1 MTYFL
6 YARKSTD
13 VEDKQMLSIES
24 QLFELRALA
33 KKEGLEIVTEFT
45 EKRTAKKPGRPVFD
59 EMMDRIRRGEARS
72 ILCWKL
78 DRLSRNPFDDGMI
91 RWLLQEATI
100 QCITTSERSYYPP
113 DNVMLMSM
121 EFAMATQYSRDLGYN
136 TSRGL
141 REKARRGDFPAPA
154 PVGYLNNPRTKSIMV
169 DKRKAPL
176 VLRAFETYAENKSRF
191 EDIANYF
198 YENGI
203 RTRSRD
209 GSSGGKRWSKDRVK
223 KMLTN
228 IFYYGDFQYGGEI
241 YHGRHAPIV
250 SKILFDKVRNVI
262 EMRGRRQKAHKDPQA
277 LCGLLRCGNCG
288 CSITAEAIT
297 KRQKNGNV
305 HSYVYYRCTKKRGL
319 CNEPYVREEVLTEQ
333 LSSLL
338 SGFALPSNWAKELLS
353 MAEKDEREAGRVA
366 AASVQTL
373 RVKVAD
379 LDERIGRLTDLYV
392 EQDIERDAYL
402 ERKRSLMSERKS
414 AEEQMARLE
423 RNAAAWLQP
432 LQEWIQ
438 DAVSLD
444 ETAKSD
450 DPTPKKSSLLK
461 IFGSNLLLKNR
472 SLVST
477 PTPPYASLREA
488 RLKFSENELS
498 SYLVALYA
506 SILTHFTQNR

>member
-1 MTYFL
+1 MPTYFL

-13 VEDKQMLSIES
+13 DDKRQVYSIPD
-24 QLFELRALA
+24 QIAVMRQLA
-33 KKEGLEIVTEFT
+33 KQENLVIVAEF
-45 EKRTAKKPGRPVFD
+45 EESRTAKVPGRPIYND
-59 EMMDRIRRGEARS
+59 MMRRIKQGEAQG
-72 ILCWKL
+72 ILSWKL
-78 DRLSRNPFDDGMI
+78 NRIARNMQDGGEVAE
-91 RWLLQEATI
+91 LLKQGVI
-100 QCITTSERSYYPP
+100 QHVRTSQNSFKPE
-113 DNVMLMSM
+113 DNVIPMCM
-121 EFAMATQYSRDLGYN
+121 EFAMADQYVRDLAYD

-141 REKARRGDFPAPA
+141 EKKAMRGDFPGPA
-154 PVGYLNNPRTKSIMV
+154 RVGYLNNPRTKTIMV
-169 DKRKAPL
+169 DKRKAPIIL
-176 VLRAFETYAENKSRF
+176 QAFETYAENKSRF
-191 EDIANYF
+191 EDIANYL

-209 GSSGGKRWSKDRVK
+209 GSSGGRRWSKDRVK

-228 IFYYGDFQYGGEI
+228 TFYYGDFQYGGEI

-250 SKILFDKVRNVI
+250 SKDLFDKVQKVI

-338 SGFALPSNWAKELLS
+338 SGFALPPKWAKELLS

-444 ETAKSD
+444 ETAKTD
-450 DPTPKKSSLLK
+450 DLSPPK
-461 IFGSNLLLKNR
+461 NLR
-472 SLVST
+472 S
-477 PTPPYASLREA
+477 
-488 RLKFSENELS
+488 
-498 SYLVALYA
+498 
-506 SILTHFTQNR
+506 

>member
-1 MTYFL
+1 MPTYFL

-13 VEDKQMLSIES
+13 DDKRQVYSIPD
-24 QLFELRALA
+24 QIAVMRQLA
-33 KKEGLEIVTEFT
+33 KQENLTIVAEF
-45 EKRTAKKPGRPVFD
+45 EESRTAKVPGRPIYND
-59 EMMDRIRRGEARS
+59 MMRRIKEGEAQG
-72 ILCWKL
+72 ILSWKL
-78 DRLSRNPFDDGMI
+78 NRIARNMQDGGEVAE
-91 RWLLQEATI
+91 LLKQGVI
-100 QCITTSERSYYPP
+100 QHVRTSQNSFKPE
-113 DNVMLMSM
+113 DNVIPMCM
-121 EFAMATQYSRDLGYN
+121 EFAMADQYVRDLAYD

-141 REKARRGDFPAPA
+141 EKKAMRGDFPGPA
-154 PVGYLNNPRTKSIMV
+154 RVGYLNNPRTKTIMV
-169 DKRKAPL
+169 DKRKAPI
-176 VLRAFETYAENKSRF
+176 VLHAFEVYAENKSRF
-191 EDIANYF
+191 EDIANYL
-198 YENGI
+198 YENGL

-209 GSSGGKRWSKDRVK
+209 RSSGGRRWSKDRVK

-250 SKILFDKVRNVI
+250 SKILFDKVQSVI

-297 KRQKNGNV
+297 KRQKNGNI
-305 HSYVYYRCTKKRGL
+305 HSYVYYRCTKKRGV
-319 CNEPYVREEVLTEQ
+319 CNEPYVREEILIEQ
-333 LSSLL
+333 LSNLL
-338 SGFALPSNWAKELLS
+338 SSFSLPSNWAKELLS
-353 MAEKDEREAGRVA
+353 MAEEDEREAGRVA
-366 AASVQTL
+366 AASIQTL
-373 RVKVAD
+373 RAKVAD

-402 ERKRSLMSERKS
+402 DRKRSLMSERKS

-444 ETAKSD
+444 ETAKSGD
-450 DPTPKKSSLLK
+450 LTPKKSSLLK

-472 SLVST
+472 ILVST

-488 RLKFSENELS
+488 RLKFSENEPS
-498 SYLVALYA
+498 SYLVRPAGLEPA
-506 SILTHFTQNR
+506 TSRV

>member
-1 MTYFL
+1 MPTYFL

-13 VEDKQMLSIES
+13 DDERQVYSIPD
-24 QLFELRALA
+24 QIAVMRQLA
-33 KKEGLEIVTEFT
+33 KQENLTIVAEFEEG
-45 EKRTAKKPGRPVFD
+45 RTAKVPGRPIYND
-59 EMMDRIRRGEARS
+59 MMRRIKEGEAQG
-72 ILCWKL
+72 ILSWKL
-78 DRLSRNPFDDGMI
+78 NRIARNMQDGGEVAE
-91 RWLLQEATI
+91 LLKQGII
-100 QCITTSERSYYPP
+100 QHVRTSQNSFKPE
-113 DNVMLMSM
+113 DNVIPMCM
-121 EFAMATQYSRDLGYN
+121 EFAMADQYVRDLAYD

-141 REKARRGDFPAPA
+141 QKKAMRGDFPGPA
-154 PVGYLNNPRTKSIMV
+154 RVGYLNNPRTKTIMV
-169 DKRKAPL
+169 DKRKAPIIL
-176 VLRAFETYAENKSRF
+176 NAFEMYAENKSRF
-191 EDIANYF
+191 EDIANYL
-198 YENGI
+198 YENGL

-209 GSSGGKRWSKDRVK
+209 RSSGGRRWSKDRVK

-228 IFYYGDFQYGGEI
+228 TFYYGDFQYSGEI

-250 SKILFDKVRNVI
+250 SKILFDKVQNVI

-305 HSYVYYRCTKKRGL
+305 HSYVYYRCTKKRGF
-319 CNEPYVREEVLTEQ
+319 CNEPYVREKVLTEQ

-338 SGFALPSNWAKELLS
+338 SGFAMPSNWAKELLS

-373 RVKVAD
+373 RAKVAD

-402 ERKRSLMSERKS
+402 DRKRSLMSERKS

-423 RNAAAWLQP
+423 RNATAWLQP

-450 DPTPKKSSLLK
+450 DLTPKKSSLLK

-472 SLVST
+472 ILVST

-488 RLKFSENELS
+488 RLNFSENDLNNS
-498 SYLVALYA
+498 LVGQEGLGP
-506 SILTHFTQNR
+506 SIVLV